1 MENLTFKLYSPLT
14 AEFLP
19 DGSEFWQED
28 ELVELSGYELSDYA
42 VAISEQIEREGNHLE
57 KYLDDETDP
66 YLAAHV
72 KSIRISV
79 EEHGGEL
86 CGCATVVVDEDLTER
101 GWNDLQE
108 YLSGQYSDGWGEGFE
123 QRDIQVEDG
132 NINVHF
138 WQEEHFA
145 FTVEQVEA
153 EPLQEPA
160 EQGAPSTSNV
170 DQTRNSA
177 EPSQSTKKYEI
188 TDIAHPVYPELHR
201 IRALRQV
208 GTDVPAGEL
217 GGFVQSEANLSQ
229 EQDDAWLYDDSISRD
244 DARVCDGARLYDQA
258 MAQDLAL
265 VSGSST
271 MYDNAVACDNAILT
285 AGCIRNDA
293 IICGNARV
301 RENAATH
308 IALVITGQ
316 GVVMGD
322 LSGSV
327 VVYGRGFILPGQT
340 VDNPTRRL
348 IGINEH
354 CAAIVRDP
362 GPPPGR
368 DGKNRNTPER

>member
-19 DGSEFWQED
+19 GGSEFWQED

-42 VAISEQIEREGNHLE
+42 AAITEQIKREGDHLE
-57 KYLDDETDP
+57 QYLDDENDP

-72 KSIRISV
+72 KSIWISV

-101 GWNDLQE
+101 GWNDLQG

-132 NINVHF
+132 NLNVHF

-145 FTVEQVEA
+145 FAVEQVA
-153 EPLQEPA
+153 NEPQL
-160 EQGAPSTSNV
+160 EQATV
-170 DQTRNSA
+170 QTTPKA
-177 EPSQSTKKYEI
+177 KPSQPAKKYEI
-188 TDIAHPVYPELHR
+188 TDIAHPIYPELHR

-208 GTDVPAGEL
+208 AGEVPYGAL

-244 DARVCDGARLYDQA
+244 EANVCGGAQLHGQA

-265 VSGSST
+265 VSGSALLF
-271 MYDNAVACDNAILT
+271 DRAVACDNAILKN
-285 AGCIRNDA
+285 GCLCNDA
-293 IICGNARV
+293 VVCGNARV
-301 RENAATH
+301 RENVQTHAAP
-308 IALVITGQ
+308 LVSGQ
-316 GVVMGD
+316 AVVMGD
-322 LSGSV
+322 LVGKV
-327 VVYGRGFILPGQT
+327 AVTGRGCILPGQN
-340 VDNPTRRL
+340 VDNPTDRL

-362 GPPPGR
+362 GLTPGH

>member
-1 MENLTFKLYSPLT
+1 MNELTFKLYTPLT

-42 VAISEQIEREGNHLE
+42 AAISEQIEREGDHLE
-57 KYLDDETDP
+57 QYLDDENDP

-79 EEHGGEL
+79 EERGGEL
-86 CGCATVVVDEDLTER
+86 CGCATVVLDEDLTER
-101 GWNDLQE
+101 GWNDLQG

-132 NINVHF
+132 NLNVHF

-145 FTVEQVEA
+145 FTVEQVA
-153 EPLQEPA
+153 NEPQL
-160 EQGAPSTSNV
+160 EQATV
-170 DQTRNSA
+170 QTTQKTK
-177 EPSQSTKKYEI
+177 PSQPAKKYEI
-188 TDIAHPVYPELHR
+188 TDIAHPIYPELHR

-208 GTDVPAGEL
+208 GTDVPAGEV

-308 IALVITGQ
+308 IAPVVTGQ
-316 GVVMGD
+316 SVVMGD